1 MEEVEQLVD
10 DVLARCPAI
19 TRESADRAGIIAG
32 LCEAGASSLPALH
45 SLAESDYAGLKDAIG
60 SAAKLAFTAMLKSAV
75 LKAYRCR
82 PRKRH
87 PPRLPRLQHRLQ
99 ASVGTDRRAPMAAA
113 SECSTCTSAMSRQA
127 RLLRS
132 LLMRRVYATLSRLA
146 RGKDGERSRW
156 AARAGLATR
165 CTCRDRCESP
175 CTDGGSR

>member
-87 PPRLPRLQHRLQ
+87 PRWARTGGFHYII
-99 ASVGTDRRAPMAAA
+99 AAA
-113 SECSTCTSAMSRQA
+113 VK
-127 RLLRS
+127 LL
-132 LLMRRVYATLSRLA
+132 
-146 RGKDGERSRW
+146 
-156 AARAGLATR
+156 
-165 CTCRDRCESP
+165 P
-175 CTDGGSR
+175 CWHIDPPTVG